1 MHQYHLKKFQSK
13 DNTSVR
19 SYKINFSSSASMLK
33 VRSRTS
39 LISFCNHAKYK
50 KMLVMNMQ
58 ITFFIFR
65 YVDRVESKPKIAL
78 ASSSHFKFLK

>member
-50 KMLVMNMQ
+50 KMLVIDMQ
-58 ITFFIFR
+58 IIFF
-65 YVDRVESKPKIAL
+65 L
-78 ASSSHFKFLK
+78 FLRMLIGWTQNYKLHLPQAAISNF